1 MSRVTPQ
8 QLQMMTDKH
17 VVSSVILHTVES
29 ALACDIKAKLVDIL
43 KLNNV
48 EAYLIE
54 DIIDECFD
62 KDLIATDGA
71 K

>member
-17 VVSSVILHTVES
+17 VASSVILHTVES

-43 KLNNV
+43 KLTMSKRI
-48 EAYLIE
+48 LLKI
-54 DIIDECFD
+54 
-62 KDLIATDGA
+62 L
-71 K
+71 

>member
-17 VVSSVILHTVES
+17 VASSVILHTVES

-54 DIIDECFD
+54 DII
-62 KDLIATDGA
+62 
-71 K
+71 